1 PIVPYDANP
10 NDKQTFLGS
19 DIIQKALDKIDAHET
34 IFIIDACYSGR
45 LARAGSKALNEK
57 GLTEGLSKSL
67 IDEVAQT
74 EEEAQ
79 KKVSS
84 NVTRVIMTSSDE
96 DQKSVG
102 LPNKKNGLFTY
113 YLMNTLIQ
121 HPGEADT
128 KPHDGKLSL
137 AEVYQDVYKAVTE
150 NRLKKADF
158 IITED
163 TLKQLKSEEVPREV
177 LKKLEMHFKDEKI
190 TGLEEFLKRLE
201 KTAIGKGNLR
211 DYKELILKYTK
222 ISVQTPRIS
231 NDEKAQQIIV
241 FIINELEELPA
252 PDIADSNFDIGQII
266 MEDADREF
274 IESDPMGMYSIKK
287 DETVTIQ
294 VEFFN
299 PDKHNL
305 EVAWTAR
312 YGRISPFSRKI
323 S

>member
-1 PIVPYDANP
+1 M
-10 NDKQTFLGS
+10 
-19 DIIQKALDKIDAHET
+19 
-34 IFIIDACYSGR
+34 
-45 LARAGSKALNEK
+45 
-57 GLTEGLSKSL
+57 SKSL

-79 KKVSS
+79 KKVYS

-137 AEVYQDVYKAVTE
+137 AEVYRDVYKAVTE
-150 NRLKKADF
+150 NRLEKADF

-163 TLKQLKSEEVPREV
+163 TLKQLESEVSRDV
-177 LKKLEMHFKDEKI
+177 LKKLEKHFKNERI
-190 TGLEEFLKRLE
+190 TGLEEFLKQLE
-201 KTAIGKGNLR
+201 QTVIDKGNLG
-211 DYKELILKYTK
+211 DYKELILKYIK

-231 NDEKAQQIIV
+231 NEKKAQQITV
-241 FIINELEELPA
+241 FIINESDKLPA
-252 PDIADSNFDIGQII
+252 PDITNSNFDIGQII
-266 MEDADREF
+266 MEGADREF
-274 IESDPMGMYSIKK
+274 IESNPMGIYSIKK

-323 S
+323 SPHMTENSYIAKKSGHDYVIFKILDKDTGEWFVESLIIRIKEE